1 MEAPKSR
8 RTIRVRGDPI
18 SIPYDPATPHHRHDP
33 AIAMNNFG
41 VIEVAST
48 KTTNAPGW
56 AYVPD
61 AGPAGLLAQQH
72 AAATT
77 NRKRARKSAANPTY
91 ADLSARQEAKTRKEL
106 EVLDRDNHRD
116 VAIPVPPKSRSAR
129 NAKHTPSVR
138 KILQSQK
145 TFANHLDDWLAL
157 NPTDGVAAAR
167 KASAATVA
175 TPKPDTSAHALAGK
189 PLQAKHGD
197 VEMTDAPAAKAVAT
211 PGGDLLYE
219 YKGPRAEPHPMDDN
233 PLLVSRVPP
242 MPSHEELHEL
252 LAAPPLTYLE
262 ARAGWTEED
271 QKYPVRMFCE
281 ACGYWGRV
289 KCMKCGTR
297 VCALDCLEAHREECM
312 TRYGL

>member
-1 MEAPKSR
+1 
-8 RTIRVRGDPI
+8 
-18 SIPYDPATPHHRHDP
+18 
-33 AIAMNNFG
+33 MNNFG

-72 AAATT
+72 AAAAASTT

-129 NAKHTPSVR
+129 NAKHTPNVR

-157 NPTDGVAAAR
+157 NPIDGAAAAR
-167 KASAATVA
+167 KALAAAAAAAKQDASARPPAA
-175 TPKPDTSAHALAGK
+175 KQQ
-189 PLQAKHGD
+189 QARLGD
-197 VEMTDAPAAKAVAT
+197 VEMTDAPAEKAAAA
-211 PGGDLLYE
+211 PGGELLYE
-219 YKGPRAEPHPMDDN
+219 YKGPRPEPHLMDDD
-233 PLLVSRVPP
+233 PLLASRVPP
-242 MPSHEELHEL
+242 MPSHEELREL

-262 ARAGWTEED
+262 ARAGWTEAD
-271 QKYPVRMFCE
+271 QKYPVRMFC
-281 ACGYWGRV
+281 ATCGYWGRV

-297 VCALDCLEAHREECM
+297 VCALECLEAHREECM

>member
-1 MEAPKSR
+1 
-8 RTIRVRGDPI
+8 
-18 SIPYDPATPHHRHDP
+18 
-33 AIAMNNFG
+33 MNNFG

-72 AAATT
+72 AAAAASTT

-106 EVLDRDNHRD
+106 EALDRDNHRD
-116 VAIPVPPKSRSAR
+116 VAIPVPPKARSAR
-129 NAKHTPSVR
+129 NAKHTPNVR

-157 NPTDGVAAAR
+157 NPTDGTAAAR
-167 KASAATVA
+167 KASAAA
-175 TPKPDTSAHALAGK
+175 AAAGK
-189 PLQAKHGD
+189 QQQAKHGD
-197 VEMTDAPAAKAVAT
+197 VEMMDAPADKASAA
-211 PGGDLLYE
+211 PGGELLYE
-219 YKGPRAEPHPMDDN
+219 YKGPRPEPHPMDDD

-242 MPSHEELHEL
+242 MPSHEELREL

-262 ARAGWTEED
+262 ARAGWTEAD
-271 QKYPVRMFCE
+271 QKYPVRMFCV

-297 VCALDCLEAHREECM
+297 VCALECLETHREECM